1 VTRCK
6 TKKRHNSDE
15 AGTSKR
21 KKMVQETPQ
30 TNDDQK
36 QQQQQP
42 NESENTH
49 DSDSDDE
56 GRIWREGKA
65 ASEEKSRDEEF
76 QEYLEELLL

>member
-6 TKKRHNSDE
+6 TKKRHDSE
-15 AGTSKR
+15 ESGPSKR
-21 KKMVQETPQ
+21 KKMAQETPQ
-30 TNDDQK
+30 TNDGET
-36 QQQQQP
+36 QQP

-56 GRIWREGKA
+56 GKIWREGNV

-76 QEYLEELLL
+76 QEYLEALLL